1 MYTMTRFLL
10 TDKRNTVSVVGQNL
24 VNVIEVQ
31 GVDYN
36 RDENQEK
43 SLTCTGLNPKRDQNS
58 HCNC

>member
-1 MYTMTRFLL
+1 VYTMTRFLL

-36 RDENQEK
+36 RDEN
-43 SLTCTGLNPKRDQNS
+43 
-58 HCNC
+58 